1 MNSRD
6 ILFVIALCFLQIFL
20 IHAQEADLQKA
31 LAKKYLYERGEVIFE
46 FEMSDPL
53 IFNKISQIISID
65 IIKSGKVRAY
75 ADRTGFMNFLEFNL
89 IYNVLTPPGISYKSG
104 IRKTYYKWLPW
115 QTYPT
120 YQQYDSIM
128 NSFTINYPQIC
139 TLDTFGYSVEGRML
153 LALKISDNVEIDESE
168 PEFMYSSTMHV
179 DETGGMILM
188 LRFADYLLSNYGVDT
203 LTTQLVDQAEVWIN
217 PLANPDGMHA
227 GGDSTITGATRFNA
241 NYVDLNRN
249 FPDPED
255 GEHPDGKD
263 YQPETIAMIEFMSSH
278 NFTMS
283 ANFHSGAEV
292 VNYPWDTWNL
302 KHADDNWFQFV
313 SHEYADTVQ
322 EYSNDYMNGFN
333 DGITNGYE
341 WYSISGGRQ
350 DYITYFLHGRETTIE
365 LDNNKITPENQ
376 LDQLWNYNYRSLV
389 NYARQSIFGINGFVT
404 DSETG
409 SPLKSKVEVIN
420 YDYDNSMV
428 FSDARTGFYVR
439 LLKSGMYDLRFSS
452 EGYIDEVIPGVEVID
467 FQKINIDV
475 ELTVQTDIPKN
486 QLWIF
491 PNPATDKIWLEFY
504 LTSSLRVS
512 VEIYDAMGTK
522 MFSSEEEMRIA
533 GKHIIPL
540 NIQMLPKG
548 VFVIAVKGD
557 NLNLKNKFIKI
568 E

>member
-153 LALKISDNVEIDESE
+153 LALKISDNVETDESE
-168 PEFMYSSTMHV
+168 PEFMYSSTMHG